1 MAKWSDQIFE
11 IEEDISI
18 PFEQL
23 ETLAADL
30 AAGYQGYAEANGLPD
45 PSKMDD
51 YFTEYLNTESGKQI
65 LTEGIAG
72 IVDMQSV
79 EEQVTASL
87 QNYMGEVMGTF
98 STEVG
103 QALQTQIAAQITG
116 NLENVMRQAMTQVGS
131 QLQSAMGNALS
142 IDADAFAGA
151 FEMGMDE
158 EELKELLMSM
168 GTAEEA
174 SYDGNL
180 KKLGYID
187 FAVPSG
193 INIYPKDF
201 ESKEQVVQ
209 ILDDYNQKMEK
220 AGKEEQVITYTDTVG
235 TLMSSV
241 TNIIDIISYVLIA
254 FVAISLI
261 VSSIM
266 IGVIT
271 YISVLERKKEI
282 GILRAIGAS
291 KGNVSQ
297 VFNAET
303 FIIGLCAGVIG
314 IVVTLLLL
322 IPGNALIHHLAGN
335 NDVSAVL
342 PVVPAIIL
350 ILLSVVLTLL
360 GGLIP
365 SRTAAKSDPVT
376 ALRTE

>member
-1 MAKWSDQIFE
+1 M
-11 IEEDISI
+11 
-18 PFEQL
+18 
-23 ETLAADL
+23 
-30 AAGYQGYAEANGLPD
+30 
-45 PSKMDD
+45 
-51 YFTEYLNTESGKQI
+51 
-65 LTEGIAG
+65 
-72 IVDMQSV
+72 
-79 EEQVTASL
+79 
-87 QNYMGEVMGTF
+87 
-98 STEVG
+98 
-103 QALQTQIAAQITG
+103 
-116 NLENVMRQAMTQVGS
+116 
-131 QLQSAMGNALS
+131 
-142 IDADAFAGA
+142 
-151 FEMGMDE
+151 
-158 EELKELLMSM
+158 
-168 GTAEEA
+168 
-174 SYDGNL
+174 
-180 KKLGYID
+180 
-187 FAVPSG
+187 
-193 INIYPKDF
+193 
-201 ESKEQVVQ
+201 
-209 ILDDYNQKMEK
+209 
-220 AGKEEQVITYTDTVG
+220 
-235 TLMSSV
+235 
-241 TNIIDIISYVLIA
+241 LIA